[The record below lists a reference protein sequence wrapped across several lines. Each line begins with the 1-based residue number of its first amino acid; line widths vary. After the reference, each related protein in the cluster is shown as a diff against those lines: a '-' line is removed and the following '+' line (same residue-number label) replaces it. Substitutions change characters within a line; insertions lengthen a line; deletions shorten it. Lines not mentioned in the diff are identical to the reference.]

1 LNSRGVTGIN
11 FFIDLKMQIV
21 MRYAHP
27 SEEHQF
33 NAMKKIEAYRAA
45 TNK

>member
-1 LNSRGVTGIN
+1 MRRAT
-11 FFIDLKMQIV
+11 FMDEEH

-33 NAMKKIEAYRAA
+33 NAMRKIEAYRAA
-45 TNK
+45 NG